1 MAYVITPDEIDFAAY
16 ERETDAQQ
24 KVKPASQYVQEL
36 IDRIRNPIK
45 APRALMPWH
54 KTHNLIQFRPGE
66 VTCWGGANGN
76 GKSLV
81 TGQVGLSLCA
91 QDEKVGLAS
100 KEKALPIRLSGGE
113 QQRLCIARAVVHRP
127 AILLADEPSANL
139 DRAYALDIMELFK
152 SFHQVGVTVVIS
164 AHDESL
170 MADYASRILRLSNG
184 QFAA

>member
-1 MAYVITPDEIDFAAY
+1 MAYVITPDEIDFNLY
-16 ERETDAQQ
+16 MRETDAQQ

-91 QDEKVGLAS
+91 QD
-100 KEKALPIRLSGGE
+100 
-113 QQRLCIARAVVHRP
+113 
-127 AILLADEPSANL
+127 
-139 DRAYALDIMELFK
+139 
-152 SFHQVGVTVVIS
+152 
-164 AHDESL
+164 
-170 MADYASRILRLSNG
+170 
-184 QFAA
+184 

>member
-100 KEKALPIRLSGGE
+100 FEMKPIKSLERMGSSGLGRTRWTQLSPGARRRRLRWWTCTSSSATGQTTDCG
-113 QQRLCIARAVVHRP
+113 CTTSRAP
-127 AILLADEPSANL
+127 
-139 DRAYALDIMELFK
+139 
-152 SFHQVGVTVVIS
+152 
-164 AHDESL
+164 
-170 MADYASRILRLSNG
+170 
-184 QFAA
+184 